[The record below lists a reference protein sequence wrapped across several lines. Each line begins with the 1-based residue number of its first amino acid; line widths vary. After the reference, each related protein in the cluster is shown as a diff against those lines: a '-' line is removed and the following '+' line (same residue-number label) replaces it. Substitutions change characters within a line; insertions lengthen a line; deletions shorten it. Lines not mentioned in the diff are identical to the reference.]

1 MNQTQRRARLG
12 HMDFLSELLSDP
24 ATPRL
29 TTYTTH
35 GRMELS
41 AQTLANWQAKVA
53 NLLTGIG
60 AQPGDVVV
68 LAASASWQP
77 AVIALGAWKVGC
89 AVVSSFAELTE
100 ALRPAPSVPDATP
113 APTGRLIAVF
123 TDDADIVESDEAT
136 DAEEIYL
143 LSNDPFGRGVEE
155 SGGDVP
161 FGVNDFSPEL
171 RVQPDAFMGL
181 DIPRATSDGLFV
193 TQGLTAG
200 KYLARARSQWA
211 GEHPNAEVT
220 APSAATSAPRAAF
233 SPWADTQGLAVALEP
248 LAAGGSTVMVDTAGV
263 SDLTKVL
270 ESEKVT
276 ANTLES

>member
-1 MNQTQRRARLG
+1 
-12 HMDFLSELLSDP
+12 MDFLSELLSDP